1 VQGEAREA
9 RGDEPNDADAGQGP
23 KSHQCGDG
31 EQNYCDDGEHGR
43 TLPPG
48 GRVNQYLKFIVAAL
62 SAAGVVLSTAYP
74 ASRWSE
80 AVIAGIGAALV
91 YLVPNTPKPPV
102 P

>member
-1 VQGEAREA
+1 MM
-9 RGDEPNDADAGQGP
+9 
-23 KSHQCGDG
+23 
-31 EQNYCDDGEHGR
+31 
-43 TLPPG
+43 G
-48 GRVNQYLKFIVAAL
+48 GVNQYLKFIVAVL

-91 YLVPNTPKPPV
+91 YLVSNTPKPPL